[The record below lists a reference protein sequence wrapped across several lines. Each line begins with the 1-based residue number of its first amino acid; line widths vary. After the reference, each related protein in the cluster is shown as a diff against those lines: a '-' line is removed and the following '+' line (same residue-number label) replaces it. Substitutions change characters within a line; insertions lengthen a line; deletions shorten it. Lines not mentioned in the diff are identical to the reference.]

1 MITETFNTHQSARS
15 HCFLQYPLI
24 PFYFST
30 EWYLETFFHKT
41 DILAVLGRMQE
52 RIRSFRSPPTP
63 IQTPVILF
71 PKCVCTFKEAVYILV
86 FERGKQNR
94 GDLWICWRR
103 KKLLLSKLMDS
114 ENSLCICLTKPRFI
128 QSHQRVIWTSL
139 NLISWRMHF
148 SRRYN
153 SRRSCTG
160 FWELE
165 HLNFTWSSLYFF
177 FKMQQYMTTKVK

>member
-1 MITETFNTHQSARS
+1 MVFRNLFPQDRYIGSSRKDARKNS
-15 HCFLQYPLI
+15 F
-24 PFYFST
+24 FS
-30 EWYLETFFHKT
+30 L
-41 DILAVLGRMQE
+41 
-52 RIRSFRSPPTP
+52 PPTP

-153 SRRSCTG
+153 SSDHVQVFENSSTQISHDPLCT
-160 FWELE
+160 F
-165 HLNFTWSSLYFF
+165 S
-177 FKMQQYMTTKVK
+177 FKCNNIWQEK